1 VDRPVIR
8 YRHHTKQWIALM
20 MTADETEGI
29 ARLLPFYVNGTLS
42 AAECARVDAAVA
54 ASHELRDELA
64 AIGNLAQMMKS
75 GGKEIMQGEDRGAAR
90 LAAAMGQLE
99 DKQPHSAPQTA
110 VSGPPPSQ
118 AMGGFLSFLNP
129 KRWHPAVSL
138 GLAVAFVAQG
148 AAISGLS
155 EGKQESQAQIASLQK
170 RVGDLEFE
178 LASGPGEQ
186 KAGNII
192 IEVKPDAAW
201 SAVESLLG
209 QEGLSIVGGP
219 SDGAITL
226 SSEATGATL
235 DAQIKRIRASSLIAS
250 VDKAA

>member
-1 VDRPVIR
+1 MPN
-8 YRHHTKQWIALM
+8 
-20 MTADETEGI
+20 ADEQNEV
-29 ARLLPFYVNGTLS
+29 AQLLPFYVNGTLS
-42 AAECARVDAAVA
+42 AKDCARVDAALA
-54 ASHELRDELA
+54 ASHELRDDLA

-75 GGKEIMQGEDRGAAR
+75 GGREIMQGEDKGEVRLDAA
-90 LAAAMGQLE
+90 LGQLE
-99 DKQPHSAPQTA
+99 DKQPHSAPQAA
-110 VSGPPPSQ
+110 VSSQPPPQS
-118 AMGGFLSFLNP
+118 MGGLLSFLNP

-138 GLAVAFVAQG
+138 GLAVAFLAQG

-155 EGKQESQAQIASLQK
+155 EEKQESQAQIASLQK

-178 LASGPGEQ
+178 LASGPGGE
-186 KAGNII
+186 KTGNII
-192 IEVKPDAAW
+192 IEVKSDAPW

-209 QEGLSIVGGP
+209 KEGLSIVGGP

-235 DAQIKRIRASSLIAS
+235 DAQIKRIRASPLIAS

>member
-1 VDRPVIR
+1 MLS
-8 YRHHTKQWIALM
+8 T
-20 MTADETEGI
+20 DETEAI
-29 ARLLPFYVNGTLS
+29 AVLLPFYVNGTLN
-42 AAECARVDAAVA
+42 AAECARVDAALAV
-54 ASHELRDELA
+54 SGVLREELA
-64 AIGNLAQMMKS
+64 AIGNLAQMAKA
-75 GGKEIMQGEDRGAAR
+75 GGNEIMQGDDRSEVR
-90 LAAAMGQLE
+90 LDKVLGQIPE
-99 DKQPHSAPQTA
+99 QQPQAAPQMA
-110 VSGPPPSQ
+110 ASKPPPQSI
-118 AMGGFLSFLNP
+118 GGLLSFLNP

>member
-1 VDRPVIR
+1 M
-8 YRHHTKQWIALM
+8 LNE
-20 MTADETEGI
+20 DETEGI

-42 AAECARVDAAVA
+42 AAECARVDAALAV
-54 ASHELRDELA
+54 SSELQDELA
-64 AIGNLAQMMKS
+64 ANGNVAQMVKA
-75 GGKEIMQGEDRGAAR
+75 GGQAMMQGEDKSEAR
-90 LAAAMGQLE
+90 LDMVLGQLD
-99 DKQPHSAPQTA
+99 DKPTQSAPQMVA
-110 VSGPPPSQ
+110 PQPQDIG
-118 AMGGFLSFLNP
+118 AFLSFLNP

-148 AAISGLS
+148 AALS
-155 EGKQESQAQIASLQK
+155 NLSTGKQESQAQIASLQK

-178 LASGPGEQ
+178 LASGPDGQ
-186 KAGNII
+186 HLGNII
-192 IEVKPDAAW
+192 IEVKADAPW

-209 QEGLSIVGGP
+209 KEGLSIVGGP